1 MKGKIIEAA
10 FVLAAAIVLAFCFV
24 SCQNTGGRSKEYVSG
39 DGSFSITVPGEWTV
53 GDDGRAEYI
62 VLDNSDMTFSILVQ
76 RFQKTD
82 PSFGDFQSFVDY
94 YKESVLQSMIEA
106 AGEPQQESLS
116 IEGME
121 QAVAE
126 SYEISEAD
134 STVKA
139 FVAYIESET
148 AYYVYTLSGT
158 GEVYDQQI
166 EAQRSAVSSLKEK

>member
-1 MKGKIIEAA
+1 
-10 FVLAAAIVLAFCFV
+10 
-24 SCQNTGGRSKEYVSG
+24 
-39 DGSFSITVPGEWTV
+39 
-53 GDDGRAEYI
+53 
-62 VLDNSDMTFSILVQ
+62 
-76 RFQKTD
+76 
-82 PSFGDFQSFVDY
+82 
-94 YKESVLQSMIEA
+94 
-106 AGEPQQESLS
+106 
-116 IEGME
+116 ME

-158 GEVYDQQI
+158 GGVYDQQI